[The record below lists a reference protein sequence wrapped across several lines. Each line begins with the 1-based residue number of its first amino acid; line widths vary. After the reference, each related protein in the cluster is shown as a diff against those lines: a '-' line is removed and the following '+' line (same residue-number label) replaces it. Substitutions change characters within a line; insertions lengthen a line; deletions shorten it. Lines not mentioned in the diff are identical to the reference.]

1 MAAIDVKYNE
11 ISSLKH
17 LRTLALGASEI
28 GQGLFLALGQLPCLE
43 TLSLHTDDSQPKQTR
58 SDPIDI
64 PDDSFLA
71 LRHLALYGLSES
83 SIRCICTRPP
93 LFRHLVK
100 ASFVSPERSLRK
112 IADRRDLSLVIA
124 ECLGHNSPHL
134 TDLTVFSPGLDSC
147 LVLYDPAVLD
157 VFRHTPL
164 RRLRLDR
171 ARLKSWGDIDD
182 LDSDDSDAD
191 EGIGPMEIQW
201 RDFLLTMPHL
211 EELHLDLQVLV
222 SRHLPVFA
230 STLPNLQLLV
240 LMGVL
245 LEDGEVST
253 VQAATQPITLR
264 CPFYVDTEDHNE
276 WANASGVAKFIYRIW
291 PNAQFEVKR
300 SMSWIYYD
308 EPLDEAARVIAT
320 FNEAIELLRSSE

>member
-1 MAAIDVKYNE
+1 MERGGCFELVEHISRECPHLETLHIFPREPGRPDMAAIDVKYNE

-28 GQGLFLALGQLPCLE
+28 NQELFLALGQLPCLE

-83 SIRCICTRPP
+83 SIRCICSQPP

-100 ASFVSPERSLRK
+100 ASFVSSDRSLRK
-112 IADRRDLSLVIA
+112 IVDQRDLSLVIA

-147 LVLYDPAVLD
+147 LVLYVPAVLD

-164 RRLRLDR
+164 RRLRLER
-171 ARLKSWGDIDD
+171 ARLKSWGDVDD
-182 LDSDDSDAD
+182 LVSDDSDVD
-191 EGIGPMEIQW
+191 EGIGPIEIQW
-201 RDFLLTMPHL
+201 RDFLVTVPHL
-211 EELHLDLQVLV
+211 EELHLDSQLLV

-230 STLPNLQLLV
+230 STLPNLRLLV
-240 LMGVL
+240 LMGVS
-245 LEDGEVST
+245 LEDGEVSA

-264 CPFYVDTEDHNE
+264 CPFYVHAEDHNE
-276 WANASGVAKFIYRIW
+276 WTNASEVAKYVFHLG
-291 PNAQFEVKR
+291 
-300 SMSWIYYD
+300 
-308 EPLDEAARVIAT
+308 EPLR
-320 FNEAIELLRSSE
+320 